1 MKISNN
7 AMIAKGYRDSQAPV
21 ASFSAV
27 TPPDGQ
33 EFDSPISQHGER
45 AFLRSVYLGTVLV
58 RLIIGAAI
66 FFSGYLEF
74 FAGDAVTY
82 DTFGWELAKVWSG
95 DAQYTQW
102 VRSRVDTIGHN
113 GMFYWVAGGYYLL
126 GRSPFLLTVI
136 QILIVS
142 TIP

>member
-1 MKISNN
+1 MKISKNF
-7 AMIAKGYRDSQAPV
+7 MISKRYRDSQAPV
-21 ASFSAV
+21 ASLSEV
-27 TPPDGQ
+27 TPPEGP
-33 EFDSPISQHGER
+33 EIDSPASPPGKR

-66 FFSGYLEF
+66 FISGYLEF

-102 VRSRVDTIGHN
+102 VRSRVDSIGHN
-113 GMFYWVAGGYYLL
+113 GMFYSVAG
-126 GRSPFLLTVI
+126 
-136 QILIVS
+136 
-142 TIP
+142 

>member
-1 MKISNN
+1 MKIRNN
-7 AMIAKGYRDSQAPV
+7 GMISKGYGDSQAPV
-21 ASFSAV
+21 IALSEV
-27 TPPDGQ
+27 LPPEGQ
-33 EFDSPISQHGER
+33 EINSPISEHGEGH
-45 AFLRSVYLGTVLV
+45 FLRSVYLGTVLV

-95 DAQYTQW
+95 EAQYTQW

-113 GMFYWVAGGYYLL
+113 
-126 GRSPFLLTVI
+126 
-136 QILIVS
+136 
-142 TIP
+142 